1 MRSSQSSRPA
11 NGIGGGGRRTR
22 WMAVLAA
29 ALGLAASAALLELGC
44 ALIWLRLES
53 GWSERSGRVT
63 FFYRKSANPVL
74 GYELTPGFELD
85 GDRGFVRIGADG
97 LRITEGVPAD
107 ATRTIVL
114 AGDSVVFGSGHRQGE
129 TPADFLQQ
137 RLVAAG
143 GEPVRVVNLGVP
155 GYAFAEIRE
164 FFEWKAT
171 GIRPESA
178 VLVVNLNDFSRRN
191 SIYEGGDN
199 GLYRM
204 FSAPPWRSAYF
215 LRKAV
220 YRVRRGSLFGPHSEV
235 SPEWYRWLHAANH
248 EAGLF
253 HIERMHSRALACG
266 IRFGVVLFPS
276 GQAYNRSGEYQLEEM
291 HRRIAARLEQLEIP
305 FVDAAGAFRGGR
317 DRLIDVSDHPTVEGN
332 ARLAEVVAGLVEE
345 LPRER

>member
-1 MRSSQSSRPA
+1 MRGSQSSRLA
-11 NGIGGGGRRTR
+11 SGVASGGRRKR

-29 ALGLAASAALLELGC
+29 ALGLAGSAALLELGC
-44 ALIWLRLES
+44 RLIWLRLES

-63 FFYRKSANPVL
+63 FFYRRSANPLL
-74 GYELTPGFELD
+74 GYELVPGFELA
-85 GDRGFVRIGADG
+85 GDRGFVRIGTDG
-97 LRITEGVPAD
+97 LRITEGAPAN
-107 ATRTIVL
+107 ATRTVVL
-114 AGDSVVFGSGHRQGE
+114 AGDSVVFGNGHRQGE

-137 RLVAAG
+137 RLGAAG

-164 FFEWKAT
+164 FLEMRVT

-178 VLVVNLNDFSRRN
+178 VLVVNLNDFSLRD

-204 FSAPPWRSAYF
+204 FSVPPLRSAYF

-220 YRVRRGSLFGPHSEV
+220 YRVHRGSLFDAGREV

-253 HIERMHSRALACG
+253 HIERMHSRAMACG
-266 IRFGVVLFPS
+266 MRFGVVLFPS
-276 GQAYNRSGEYQLEEM
+276 GASYRPSGEYQLAEI
-291 HRRIAARLEQLEIP
+291 HRRIAVRLDQLGIP
-305 FVDAAGAFRGGR
+305 FADAAGAFRDGH
-317 DRLIDVSDHPTVEGN
+317 DRLIDASDHPTVEGN
-332 ARLAEVVAGLVEE
+332 ARLAEVIAGLIG
-345 LPRER
+345 